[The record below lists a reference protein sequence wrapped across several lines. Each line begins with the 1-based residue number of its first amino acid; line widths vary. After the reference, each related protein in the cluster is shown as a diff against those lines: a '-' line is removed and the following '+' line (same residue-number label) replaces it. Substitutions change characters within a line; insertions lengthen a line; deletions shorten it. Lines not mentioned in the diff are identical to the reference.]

1 MRRGLVVA
9 NWKMNMLR
17 GEAKAL
23 AGEVVRLLEG
33 VRNVDVVLAPPYTSL
48 DVVYEIT
55 NGTNIELGA
64 QNVFWE
70 TKGAFTGEISPYM
83 LADIGCKWVIIGHSE
98 RRRIF
103 GETDDVVLK
112 RVKASLDAGLIP
124 IVCVG
129 ETLEEK
135 EKGSTINV
143 IEKQIKG
150 GLAALELNDPSQ
162 IVIAY
167 EPIWA
172 IGTGKNAL
180 PEDVEHV
187 HGIIREIIA
196 SMWGEIA
203 DQVRILYGGSVDPR
217 NIEELVSSPNVDG
230 ALVGGASL
238 KADSFTKIVKITES
252 IPKWK

>member
-1 MRRGLVVA
+1 MRKRLIVA

-17 GEAKAL
+17 GEAKSL

-33 VRNVDVVLAPPYTSL
+33 LKNVDVVLAPPYTAL
-48 DVVYEIT
+48 DVVYEIVRKAA
-55 NGTNIELGA
+55 IELGA
-64 QNVFWE
+64 QNAFWE
-70 TKGAFTGEISPYM
+70 AKGAFTGEISPYM
-83 LADIGCKWVIIGHSE
+83 IADIGCKWVIIGHSE
-98 RRRIF
+98 RRRVF
-103 GETDDVVLK
+103 GETDGVVLK
-112 RVKASLDAGLIP
+112 KVRASLEAGLFP

-143 IEKQIKG
+143 IEEQIRG
-150 GLAALELNDPSQ
+150 GLAALGLNDPTR

-167 EPIWA
+167 EPVWA

-187 HGIIREIIA
+187 HGVIREIIGGI
-196 SMWGEIA
+196 WGEIA
-203 DQVRILYGGSVDPR
+203 NQVRILYGGSIDPG

>member
-1 MRRGLVVA
+1 VRKGLIVA
-9 NWKMNMLR
+9 NWKMNTLR

-23 AGEVVRLLEG
+23 AGEIVRLLEDLK
-33 VRNVDVVLAPPYTSL
+33 NVDVVLAPPYTSL
-48 DVVYEIT
+48 DVIYEIVRKT
-55 NGTNIELGA
+55 GIELGA
-64 QNVFWE
+64 QNTFWE
-70 TKGAFTGEISPYM
+70 AKGAFTGEISPYM

-98 RRRIF
+98 RRRVF
-103 GETDDVVLK
+103 RETDDLVLK
-112 RVKASLDAGLIP
+112 KVRASLEAGLFP

-143 IEKQIKG
+143 IEEQIRG
-150 GLAALELNDPSQ
+150 GLAALDINDTTR

-167 EPIWA
+167 EPVWA

-187 HGIIREIIA
+187 HGVIREIIGGI
-196 SMWGEIA
+196 WGETA
-203 DQVRILYGGSVDPR
+203 NRVRILYGGSVDPA

-238 KADSFTKIVKITES
+238 KAGSFTKIVKITES